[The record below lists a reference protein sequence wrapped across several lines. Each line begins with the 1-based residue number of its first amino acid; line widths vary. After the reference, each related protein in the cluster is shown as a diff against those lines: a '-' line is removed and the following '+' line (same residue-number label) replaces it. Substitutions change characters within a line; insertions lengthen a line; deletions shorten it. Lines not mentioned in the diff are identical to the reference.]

1 MTGSRRPYISEPI
14 TQPQTQIEPL
24 EPDMVRPSLKG
35 MGREFAQSSKH
46 VDVPA
51 KITVNAMHKAAF

>member
-1 MTGSRRPYISEPI
+1 
-14 TQPQTQIEPL
+14 
-24 EPDMVRPSLKG
+24 MVRPSLKG